1 MKLNLIT
8 TRRGFRDLS
17 PQDED
22 SSKIDD
28 KKREKRKIGFGFWV
42 SIVWMIL
49 VIFKKVHGFLENIG
63 I

>member
-17 PQDED
+17 SQDED

-28 KKREKRKIGFGFWV
+28 TKIEKRKIGFGFWV

-49 VIFKKVHGFLENIG
+49 VISAAL
-63 I
+63 